1 MMKKVTRVIKLGS
14 LLIGGGHPVVVQ
26 SMTSTDTRDIS
37 GTVEQIHQLEKAGCE
52 LVRVAVVDQE
62 AAQAIAEIKKRINIP
77 LVADIHFDYRL
88 ALQSIASGCDGL
100 RLNPG
105 NIGAKYKVEEV
116 VQACRDRGIPIRIGV
131 NAGSLDKAMAQKF
144 GGVTARS
151 LVESALSHV
160 NILAAMNF
168 HNLKISLKASS
179 VPLTVEAY
187 RMISEL
193 VDYPLHIGITEA
205 GTMERGLIKSAL
217 GLGILLA
224 EGIGDTIRVSLT
236 ADPVNEVW
244 AAYQILSNLGLRQ
257 HGAELISCP
266 TCGRCEIDLVKTAT
280 AVDQHLRHIA
290 APIKVAVMGC
300 IVNGP
305 GEAREA
311 DIGVA
316 GGRDQGLLFKKGEV
330 IRKIPESQ
338 LTEVLLAE
346 ITALLES
353 NQADDKLPKKEE
365 VK

>member
-1 MMKKVTRVIKLGS
+1 MRKKTRVVKLGS

-26 SMTSTDTRDIS
+26 SMTSTDTRDIAA
-37 GTVEQIHQLEKAGCE
+37 TVAQIHQLEKACCE

-62 AAQAIAEIKKRINIP
+62 AALAIAEIKKRIHIP

-88 ALQSIASGCDGL
+88 ALQSIAGGCDGL
-100 RLNPG
+100 RINPG
-105 NIGAKYKVEEV
+105 NIGARYKVQEV
-116 VQACRDRGIPIRIGV
+116 VKACQDRGIPIRIGV
-131 NAGSLDKAMAQKF
+131 NAGSLDRDIARQF
-144 GGVTARS
+144 GGVNARS

-160 NILAAMNF
+160 NILKAMNF
-168 HNLKISLKASS
+168 DNLKISLKASS
-179 VPLTVEAY
+179 VPLTVAAY

-244 AAYQILSNLGLRQ
+244 AAYQILSALGLRQ

-280 AVDQHLRHIA
+280 EVDRHLRHIS

-300 IVNGP
+300 VVNGP
-305 GEAREA
+305 GEASEA
-311 DIGVA
+311 DIGIA
-316 GGRDQGLLFKKGEV
+316 GGKNQGLLFKKGQI

-346 ITALLES
+346 IDALLAS
-353 NQADDKLPKKEE
+353 NQAELKLPEKEE